1 MRRDIVNG
9 RDRAGQKIEEIFAR
23 CLYPPACLGEK
34 NSALKGVYFEDVEG
48 GEGQDLALKG
58 IPGELS
64 NNDTCAEGYKS
75 GSRLCQMCESK
86 YMRASGSRCLPCKTS
101 SALPLLTVGIFIM
114 IAGFIALVVLKLRSF
129 GRSSGH
135 RAHRRVTFDPARRS
149 TTTHSTL
156 KRILL
161 THVQTIALVLGL
173 TVPWPTL
180 MLHALSVLSAI
191 SNFSDNSNGVQCL
204 NNDGETDQAGFYY
217 AVLVLSSLLPIG
229 ALGVLAAYWFGIL
242 PRCGGGETGSC
253 RGNRLTCGVAVTQ
266 NPAQTPA
273 HLFVPSTTDMFI
285 SSSVL
290 MWFLLL
296 PSLVRIGFGVF
307 GCTIIGEP
315 AAVEPGK
322 PGKPEYFL
330 VDMEE
335 ECSGE
340 RRSLF
345 AALVGAPMLL
355 MYAAIVPLAI
365 ILRLRRAANAARLDD
380 PSLML
385 RWSLIYSG
393 YTKEKYW
400 WELVVLFRK
409 YFVIFVSTFVASEQH
424 QLQLVLG
431 LFIVAVHLH
440 GTNKPFG
447 DDSASANLLH
457 RYEMTS
463 LVVLTFCVWCGV
475 YFSLDSEACSRH
487 AGWCTFLTL
496 LVLASNIVMLVMMT
510 GKFCTAWC
518 ARNRVAERLR
528 DLQSKSSARI
538 GRAGHHQDVSGAQG
552 RRDGGHSHSTS
563 MVDLDLSGGIELQVN
578 VFYRSE
584 EEGGAECGR

>member
-1 MRRDIVNG
+1 
-9 RDRAGQKIEEIFAR
+9 
-23 CLYPPACLGEK
+23 
-34 NSALKGVYFEDVEG
+34 
-48 GEGQDLALKG
+48 
-58 IPGELS
+58 
-64 NNDTCAEGYKS
+64 
-75 GSRLCQMCESK
+75 
-86 YMRASGSRCLPCKTS
+86 MRASGSRCLPCKTS
-101 SALPLLTVGIFIM
+101 STLPLLTVGIFIM

-129 GRSSGH
+129 GRRSEH
-135 RAHRRVTFDPARRS
+135 RAHRRITFDPARRGK
-149 TTTHSTL
+149 TTHSTL

-161 THVQTIALVLGL
+161 THAQTIALVLGL

-180 MLHALSVLSAI
+180 MLDALSVFSAI
-191 SNFSDNSNGVQCL
+191 SNFSENANGFQCL
-204 NNDGETDQAGFYY
+204 NNEGEADLAGFYY

-229 ALGVLAAYWFGIL
+229 ALGVLAVYWFGIV
-242 PRCGGGETGSC
+242 PHCGGGETGRC
-253 RGNRLTCGVAVTQ
+253 RGNRLTCGVAVTR

-296 PSLVRIGFGVF
+296 PSLVRTGFGVF

-315 AAVEPGK
+315 AATEPGK
-322 PGKPEYFL
+322 PRYFQ
-330 VDMEE
+330 VDLEE

-365 ILRLRRAANAARLDD
+365 ILRLRWAANAARLDD

-409 YFVIFVSTFVASEQH
+409 YFVIFVSTFVPSEQH

-431 LFIVAVHLH
+431 LFIVAAHLH

-447 DDSASANLLH
+447 DDSASAALLH
-457 RYEMTS
+457 RYEMMS
-463 LVVLTFCVWCGV
+463 LVVLTFFVWCGV
-475 YFSLDSEACSRH
+475 YFSLGNEACSRH

-496 LVLASNIVMLVMMT
+496 LVLVSNSVLLVMMT

-518 ARNRVAERLR
+518 ARKRVAERFR
-528 DLQSKSSARI
+528 DLQRKCLAWI
-538 GRAGHHQDVSGAQG
+538 GRAGHQQEASAAQG
-552 RRDGGHSHSTS
+552 RGDGGHSHSTS
-563 MVDLDLSGGIELQVN
+563 VVDLDVSGGIELQVN
-578 VFYRSE
+578 PCSRSE
-584 EEGGAECGR
+584 VEEGRTMATL